1 MSDDHRASVVDPGR
15 EGWSIHTDEGFI
27 EHVGPI
33 WERRESGE
41 RRYGFVAEP
50 KHANLLGVVQG
61 GMLMTFADRAMGLR
75 AWEAAEGTPCVTVQF
90 EMQFLS
96 AGRIGEFIELRPE
109 VVRRTASLVFLR
121 GILFAKSRSVAAAS
135 GIWKRVPR
143 LPRRPP
149 TAPQADVLRDLDE
162 SRSNR

>member
-1 MSDDHRASVVDPGR
+1 MSDGNHARPPVDPAR
-15 EGWSIHTDEGFI
+15 EGWSIHGDEGFI

-41 RRYGFVAEP
+41 MRYGFVAHA

-75 AWEAAEGTPCVTVQF
+75 AWEAAQGAPCVTVQF

-121 GILFAKSRSVAAAS
+121 GILRAESRSVAAAS

-143 LPRRPP
+143 LPLSP
-149 TAPQADVLRDLDE
+149 V
-162 SRSNR
+162 NR